1 MLFEQFATLIRNQFS
16 LMAKTG
22 KLFVSSVSG
31 DTLWNLYLS
40 SFAPEHNPVF
50 RDPNSSVN
58 NCNRDKH
65 FIRTYGNIVAVDDD
79 NNIITMFD
87 CKVGFAVE
95 KGDIDDNLIED
106 SIYYNSVVAMRSALK
121 EAPISSVFAIHYNDL
136 AKQPYDKIKKN
147 VDTYQLGYK
156 LSNKIYTPEEVA
168 KFGVVKAGEVYTFHH
183 FYVDLPKQYVLTG
196 NESIGTYLNKKNTLH
211 QVFVKGLSI
220 PLETLQVVSELM
232 AQGSLLRAD
241 LYKYKVDE
249 FISIKQEYEALE
261 GSSLSKDN
269 WSWKKFSDIP
279 FAGFANELVG
289 TTCIDLA
296 QGKDINVVQKEFNIR
311 VDPVNYAKAKSPIT
325 ERQKQ
330 DAAKWVEENGYTD
343 SFNRRFATLEDALSG
358 NINEVIHTNISK
370 KNKAPASNLF
380 ANVKTVNSGTLSRH
394 KKAEFDAIE
403 TIDIQTF
410 IDSILP
416 NSKSIQVF
424 LENGFSNNLVTMTT
438 AVDPT
443 CKNLFKWSDNHFSW
457 TYNGN
462 LAGKSALTE
471 RVISKGGR
479 VDGVLRFTHSWN
491 ELEPNDSLMDGH
503 VFMPGNSGPSKKI
516 CDNYGGN
523 SQRVGWNNR
532 NHSTSGGVQDVD
544 YTPPAP
550 AGYVPVENI
559 TFPSLDRLKDGDYTY
574 KIHNWSKRNSWGRGK
589 AEIAFN
595 GELYEYIYP
604 ATDHKEWVDVATV
617 TLNKG
622 QWSIKHH
629 LEPVGATSNTM
640 WGLDSNQFHKVN
652 LICLSPNY
660 WGDNK
665 IGNKHYFFFLEGCHS
680 DQPMRSF
687 HIENL
692 NGELLAHRKVL
703 EVYGMTDMLQPTN
716 KQLAGLGFT
725 DDSKETL
732 IVKVEGS
739 FKRTVRVKF

>member
-1 MLFEQFATLIRNQFS
+1 MLFEEFASLIKEQFA
-16 LMAKTG
+16 LMCKNG

-31 DTLWNLYLS
+31 DTLWDLYLN
-40 SFAPEHNPVF
+40 SFAPQDNPIF
-50 RDPNSSVN
+50 RDPNSSSN

-65 FIRTYGNIVAVDDD
+65 FIKTYGNIVAVDDD
-79 NNIITMFD
+79 NNIVTMFD
-87 CKVGFAVE
+87 INV
-95 KGDIDDNLIED
+95 ED
-106 SIYYNSVVAMRSALK
+106 SSYYNSVNAVNNALK
-121 EAPISSVFAIHYNDL
+121 TASITSVFAIEYNNL
-136 AKQPYDKIKKN
+136 VKQPYEKIKKN
-147 VDTYQLGYK
+147 AEIYQLGYK
-156 LSNKIYTPEEVA
+156 STNKQYTPEEVA
-168 KFGVVKAGEVYTFHH
+168 KYGVVTTDKVYTFHH

-196 NESIGTYLNKKNTLH
+196 SESIGTYLSKRNSTH

-249 FISIKQEYEALE
+249 FINIKQEYDKLP
-261 GSSLSKDN
+261 GSTLTKDN
-269 WSWKKFSDIP
+269 WTWKRFSDIP

-289 TTCIDLA
+289 TTCLDLA
-296 QGKDINVVQKEFNIR
+296 QGKDINVVQGEFNFR
-311 VDPVNYAKAKSPIT
+311 VDPANYSKAKAAIT

-330 DAAKWVEENGYTD
+330 DAANWIEENGYTA
-343 SFNRRFATLEDALSG
+343 SFQRRFATLEDALNGS
-358 NINEVIHTNISK
+358 INEVSHINISK
-370 KNKAPASNLF
+370 KKAPASNLF

-403 TIDIQTF
+403 TVDIQTF
-410 IDSILP
+410 INSILP
-416 NSKSIQVF
+416 NSKSIAVF
-424 LENGFSNNLVTMTT
+424 LENGFGNNLVTLTT
-438 AVDPT
+438 AIDPT
-443 CKNLFKWSDNHFSW
+443 CKNPFKWNDNMFSW

-462 LAGKSALTE
+462 LAGKSNLTQA
-471 RVISKGGR
+471 VISKGGR
-479 VDGVLRFTHSWN
+479 VDGVFRFTHSWN
-491 ELEPNDSLMDGH
+491 ELEPNDSLMDLH
-503 VFMPGNSGPSKKI
+503 VFMPGNSGPTSKF
-516 CDNYGGN
+516 CDTYGTSGN
-523 SQRVGWNNR
+523 RVGWNRR
-532 NHSTSGGVQDVD
+532 NDPTSGGVQDVD
-544 YTPPAP
+544 YTSAAP
-550 AGYVPVENI
+550 AGYIPVENI
-559 TFPSLDRLKDGDYTY
+559 TFPSMNKLKDGKYRCM
-574 KIHNWSKRNSWGRGK
+574 IHNWNKRHSWGRGK

-604 ATDHKEWVDVATV
+604 ATGHKEWVDVATV
-617 TLNKG
+617 TLSDG
-622 QWSIKHH
+622 QWSIDHH

-652 LICLSPNY
+652 LISLSPNY

-680 DQPMRSF
+680 DSPMRSF

-703 EVYGMTDMLQPTN
+703 EIYGMTDKLEPTT

>member
-1 MLFEQFATLIRNQFS
+1 MCKN
-16 LMAKTG
+16 G

-31 DTLWNLYLS
+31 DTLWDLYLN
-40 SFAPEHNPVF
+40 SFAPQDNPIF
-50 RDPNSSVN
+50 RDPNSSSN

-65 FIRTYGNIVAVDDD
+65 FIKTYGNIVAVDDD
-79 NNIITMFD
+79 NNIVTMFD
-87 CKVGFAVE
+87 IDVE
-95 KGDIDDNLIED
+95 G
-106 SIYYNSVVAMRSALK
+106 SSYYNSVTAVNNALK
-121 EAPISSVFAIHYNDL
+121 VAPITSVFAIEYNNL
-136 AKQPYDKIKKN
+136 VKQPYEKIKKN
-147 VDTYQLGYK
+147 AEIYQLGYK
-156 LSNKIYTPEEVA
+156 LSTKVYTPEEVA
-168 KFGVVKAGEVYTFHH
+168 KYGVVTTDKVYTFHH

-196 NESIGTYLNKKNTLH
+196 SESIGTYLSKRNSTH

-249 FISIKQEYEALE
+249 FINIKQEYDKLP
-261 GSSLSKDN
+261 GSTLTKDN
-269 WSWKKFSDIP
+269 WTWKRFSDIP

-289 TTCIDLA
+289 TTCLDLA
-296 QGKDINVVQKEFNIR
+296 QGKDINVVQGEFNFR
-311 VDPVNYAKAKSPIT
+311 VDPANYSKAKAAIT

-330 DAAKWVEENGYTD
+330 DAANWIEENGYTA
-343 SFNRRFATLEDALSG
+343 SFQRRFATLEDALNGS
-358 NINEVIHTNISK
+358 INEVSHINISK
-370 KNKAPASNLF
+370 KKAPASNLF

-403 TIDIQTF
+403 TVDIQTF
-410 IDSILP
+410 INSILP
-416 NSKSIQVF
+416 NSKSIAVF
-424 LENGFSNNLVTMTT
+424 LENGFGNNLVTLTT
-438 AVDPT
+438 AIDPT
-443 CKNLFKWSDNHFSW
+443 CKNPFKWNDNMFSW

-462 LAGKSALTE
+462 LAGKSNLTQA
-471 RVISKGGR
+471 VISKGGR
-479 VDGVLRFTHSWN
+479 VDGVFRFTHSWN
-491 ELEPNDSLMDGH
+491 ELEPNDSLMDLH
-503 VFMPGNSGPSKKI
+503 VFMPGNSGPTSKF
-516 CDNYGGN
+516 CDTYGTSKFCDTYGTSGN
-523 SQRVGWNNR
+523 RVGWNRR
-532 NHSTSGGVQDVD
+532 NDPTSGGVQDVD
-544 YTPPAP
+544 YTSAAP
-550 AGYVPVENI
+550 AGYIPVENI
-559 TFPSLDRLKDGDYTY
+559 TFPSMNKLKDGKY
-574 KIHNWSKRNSWGRGK
+574 KCMIHNWSKRRSYGRGK

-604 ATDHKEWVDVATV
+604 ATGHKEWVDVATV
-617 TLNKG
+617 TLSDG
-622 QWSIKHH
+622 QWSIDHH

-652 LICLSPNY
+652 LISLSPNY

-680 DQPMRSF
+680 DSPMRSF

-703 EVYGMTDMLQPTN
+703 EIYGMTDKLEPTT

>member
-31 DTLWNLYLS
+31 DTLWDLYLN
-40 SFAPEHNPVF
+40 SFAPEDNQPF
-50 RDPNSSVN
+50 RDPNSTVN

-65 FIRTYGNIVAVDDD
+65 WVRTYGNIVAIDDN

-87 CKVGFAVE
+87 INVE
-95 KGDIDDNLIED
+95 G
-106 SIYYNSVVAMRSALK
+106 SSYYNSVTAMRSALQQ
-121 EAPISSVFAIHYNDL
+121 APIKSVFAIELSNL
-136 AKQPYDKIKKN
+136 VKQPYEKIKKN
-147 VDTYQLGYK
+147 ADLYQLGY
-156 LSNKIYTPEEVA
+156 SSTNKQYTKDEVA
-168 KFGVVKAGEVYTFHH
+168 KFGVVTTDKVYTFHH
-183 FYVDLPKQYVLTG
+183 FYVNLPKQYVLTG
-196 NESIGTYLNKKNTLH
+196 TESIGTYLSKKNSTH
-211 QVFVKGLSI
+211 QVFVKGLNI

-249 FISIKQEYEALE
+249 FISIKQEYDNLE
-261 GSSLSKDN
+261 GSTLSKDN
-269 WSWKKFSDIP
+269 WTWKKFSDIP
-279 FAGFANELVG
+279 FAAFANELVG

-311 VDPVNYAKAKSPIT
+311 VDPTNHMKATTAVT

-330 DAAKWVEENGYTD
+330 DAGRRIVELGYED
-343 SFNRRFATLEDALSG
+343 SFKRRFATLNDID
-358 NINEVIHTNISK
+358 INERIHTNSSK
-370 KNKAPASNLF
+370 KKAPATTLF
-380 ANVKTVNSGTLSRH
+380 ANVKTTNSGTLSRH

-403 TIDIQTF
+403 TVDINTF
-410 IDSILP
+410 INSILP

-424 LENGFSNNLVTMTT
+424 LENSFGNNLVTMTT
-438 AVDPT
+438 SIDSDT
-443 CKNLFKWSDNHFSW
+443 KKMFKWDNNFSW

-462 LAGKSALTE
+462 LAGKSNLTE

-479 VDGVLRFTHSWN
+479 VDGVFRFTHSWN
-491 ELEPNDSLMDGH
+491 ELEPNDSLMDLH
-503 VFMPGNSGPSKKI
+503 VFMPGNNGPNCKVG
-516 CDNYGGN
+516 DNYGTSDN
-523 SQRVGWNNR
+523 RVGWNR
-532 NHSTSGGVQDVD
+532 RIDPTSGGVQDID
-544 YTPPAP
+544 YTNAAP
-550 AGYVPVENI
+550 AGYIPVENI
-559 TFPSLDRLKDGDYTY
+559 TFPSLDKLKDGKYKC
-574 KIHNWSKRNSWGRGK
+574 KIHNWNKRHSWGRGK
-589 AEIAFN
+589 AEIAFG

-604 ATDHKEWVDVATV
+604 ATGHKEWIDIATV
-617 TLNKG
+617 TLSKG
-622 QWSIKHH
+622 VWSIEHH

-652 LICLSPNY
+652 LISLSPNY
-660 WGDNK
+660 WGDNG

-692 NGELLAHRKVL
+692 NGELLQDRKVL
-703 EVYGMTDMLQPTN
+703 EIFGMTDKLEPTT

-725 DDSKETL
+725 NDSKETL